1 MPMRI
6 GWDLYVFFVRY
17 PYRCLSLTIARLL
30 QLRDATKGLIYMHD
44 QGIVHGDL
52 KGVRIEPLASLLR
65 APYRPQGEYP
75 NQ

>member
-30 QLRDATKGLIYMHD
+30 QLRDAAKGLIYMHD
-44 QGIVHGDL
+44 QGIIHGGL
-52 KGVRIEPLASLLR
+52 KGVRFRSPCHPPAYTLPATRRIS
-65 APYRPQGEYP
+65 
-75 NQ
+75 